1 MSKILII
8 GVGGGGRKSIIK
20 MKEDG
25 IPNADYITFNGFDGK
40 EEAKEHD
47 IPHYNLIEM
56 NGLQSIPYTNSPK
69 VYEGLAE
76 NVKDQ
81 IRAALENSFNKDA
94 NGQIS
99 KDATASID
107 GLYLIECLGD
117 NHTFQEL
124 YKYKKGERIWKYFEG
139 EYERINGC
147 GSVVSP
153 LNILNIVLET
163 DAEWK
168 QEEIAHAYGGLY
180 IVAYAFQND
189 VESYYGYQATNE
201 AIGTQLSIQYD
212 KKNYA
217 LIYAAQGENFRDWL
231 INLVKSLIN
240 LVKSR
245 GLKIKEDEV
254 KWENVRVLS
263 YYLVRDDTGLISIE
277 KDIQELESEMEN
289 SRKGLFSRIARFIR
303 GW

>member
-1 MSKILII
+1 
-8 GVGGGGRKSIIK
+8 
-20 MKEDG
+20 
-25 IPNADYITFNGFDGK
+25 
-40 EEAKEHD
+40 
-47 IPHYNLIEM
+47 M

-153 LNILNIVLET
+153 QHSLRNRCGMETRRDSSCLRWTLYCRLRLSKRCGILL
-163 DAEWK
+163 W
-168 QEEIAHAYGGLY
+168 L
-180 IVAYAFQND
+180 
-189 VESYYGYQATNE
+189 SGYQ
-201 AIGTQLSIQYD
+201 
-212 KKNYA
+212 
-217 LIYAAQGENFRDWL
+217 
-231 INLVKSLIN
+231 
-240 LVKSR
+240 
-245 GLKIKEDEV
+245 
-254 KWENVRVLS
+254 
-263 YYLVRDDTGLISIE
+263 
-277 KDIQELESEMEN
+277 
-289 SRKGLFSRIARFIR
+289 
-303 GW
+303 

>member
-189 VESYYGYQATNE
+189 AESYYGYHSSY
-201 AIGTQLSIQYD
+201 GTTETELNMKYD
-212 KKNYA
+212 KRNYA
-217 LIYAAQGENFRDWL
+217 LVHASQGDKFLDILEKSHV
-231 INLVKSLIN
+231 INSIGNDIN
-240 LVKSR
+240 W
-245 GLKIKEDEV
+245 EDA
-254 KWENVRVLS
+254 KVLS
-263 YYLVRDDTGLISIE
+263 FYMLRDDTGLISIE

>member
-20 MKEDG
+20 MKEAG

-56 NGLQSIPYTNSPK
+56 NGLQNIPCTHNPK
-69 VYEGLAE
+69 VFEELAE

-81 IRAALENSFNKDA
+81 IRAALENSFNKNA

-189 VESYYGYQATNE
+189 AESYYGYHSSY
-201 AIGTQLSIQYD
+201 GTTETELNMKYD

-217 LIYAAQGENFRDWL
+217 LVHASQGDKFLDILEKSHV
-231 INLVKSLIN
+231 INSIGNDIN
-240 LVKSR
+240 W
-245 GLKIKEDEV
+245 EDA
-254 KWENVRVLS
+254 KVLS
-263 YYLVRDDTGLISIE
+263 YYIVRDYTDMISIE
-277 KDIQELESEMEN
+277 KDIQELEQEIKKE
-289 SRKGLFSRIARFIR
+289 RKGLFSRIIRFILNKWIVYAR
-303 GW
+303 STR